1 MKKLFELFK
10 GNSDSYIKS
19 SVTGELD
26 DRGKRITSYTTVHEP
41 VTTTQWQ
48 EHLSGKIR
56 IGFKPEKD
64 GKCMWGCIDV
74 DPNSYKNY
82 SQKKYVDIIK
92 NYKLPLVAVKS
103 KSGGL
108 HIFVF
113 FTEWADVEKVSD
125 KLQKINDKYFLAQE
139 VFPCN
144 KALNMPYQN
153 MNSSM
158 EFAYDDDNN
167 PVLIKRFVEIALAK
181 RIKPEDF
188 YKLRIKD
195 YEPES
200 MWNTYAPC
208 VQKLIQEKWEG
219 NNRNNYLFNVLVLE
233 MKIIITFVYTFS

>member
-1 MKKLFELFK
+1 MQKLFDLFK

-26 DRGKRITSYTTVHEP
+26 DRGKRITSYTTVNEP
-41 VTTTQWQ
+41 VTTKQWK

-56 IGFKPEKD
+56 IGFKPEQN

-113 FTEWADVEKVSD
+113 F
-125 KLQKINDKYFLAQE
+125 
-139 VFPCN
+139 
-144 KALNMPYQN
+144 
-153 MNSSM
+153 
-158 EFAYDDDNN
+158 
-167 PVLIKRFVEIALAK
+167 
-181 RIKPEDF
+181 
-188 YKLRIKD
+188 
-195 YEPES
+195 
-200 MWNTYAPC
+200 
-208 VQKLIQEKWEG
+208 
-219 NNRNNYLFNVLVLE
+219 
-233 MKIIITFVYTFS
+233 